1 MASSNMTLDPVFFLH
16 HTQLDRMWWRW
27 QHMDITKRLQEYK
40 GLSEND
46 SSQQA
51 SLGDMLGMGGLAPDI
66 KVIDIMDTHCAQL
79 CYTY

>member
-1 MASSNMTLDPVFFLH
+1 
-16 HTQLDRMWWRW
+16 
-27 QHMDITKRLQEYK
+27 MDITKRLQEYK